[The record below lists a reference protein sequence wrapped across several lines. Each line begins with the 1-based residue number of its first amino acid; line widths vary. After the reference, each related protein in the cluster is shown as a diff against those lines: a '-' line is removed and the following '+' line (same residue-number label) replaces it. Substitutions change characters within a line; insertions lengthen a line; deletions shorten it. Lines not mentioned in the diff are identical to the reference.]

1 MPGRRVRKDVA
12 RDVKKPDFVE
22 PVKPVDKPEIAVK
35 KAPLRELAASITLS
49 ALSAKKLIDMELSK
63 IRKEYEK
70 DEFLR
75 NFPLPGFEISEM
87 ELELNFAV
95 DEVKDGGEVIVSFDE
110 EKLSKLSGAIS
121 KMKMKIVGKSLQQ
134 FETIDGQ
141 KIVK

>member
-1 MPGRRVRKDVA
+1 
-12 RDVKKPDFVE
+12 
-22 PVKPVDKPEIAVK
+22 
-35 KAPLRELAASITLS
+35 
-49 ALSAKKLIDMELSK
+49 MELSK